1 MDAQTELTAAIA
13 GAVTKTVGAVETAAG
28 FLSAQAPEVI
38 EQLLMWN
45 LVKSSLLFFLG
56 LLFIYTAHI
65 FSKKWD
71 GVGVIIRPDTP
82 YDSRKRHEPT
92 LTHDRYG
99 LLNAYG
105 IFLSLFVAASL
116 FIGISLMLLNFDWLK
131 ILLAEKIWLME
142 YAAYMVR

>member
-56 LLFIYTAHI
+56 LVFLYTAYI
-65 FSKKWD
+65 FSKKWV
-71 GVGVIIRPDTP
+71 GVGVIINPNTHYSSD
-82 YDSRKRHEPT
+82 KRHEPT

-99 LLNAYG
+99 DVSLIG
-105 IFLSLFVAASL
+105 IYLWIFVAAIL
-116 FIGISLMLLNFDWLK
+116 FIGISLMLSNLDWLK

>member
-1 MDAQTELTAAIA
+1 MDAQTELTEALA

-65 FSKKWD
+65 FIKKWP
-71 GVGVIIRPDTP
+71 GVGDIINPNALYHSD
-82 YDSRKRHEPT
+82 KRYEPT
-92 LTHDRYG
+92 LTHDYYG
-99 LLNAYG
+99 DVSVSG
-105 IFLSLFVAASL
+105 IFLSIFVAAIL
-116 FIGISLMLLNFDWLK
+116 FIGISLMLSNLDWLK

-142 YAAYMVR
+142 YAAYMVK